1 MEFLKGT
8 LSDQQLQAISS
19 FLNSFPVSGQQRYIT
34 DCSRCHGLD
43 ASGGSVHKDVQGDDA
58 RKIRHAIEDK
68 RAMRFLSCLPGSDVT
83 EISAYLGTL
92 GQERGEHEE
101 EDD

>member
-8 LSDQQLQAISS
+8 LSDPQLQAISS
-19 FLNSFPVSGQQRYIT
+19 FLNSFRVSGQQRYIT

-43 ASGGSVHKDVQGDDA
+43 ASGGVVHKDIQGDDA
-58 RKIRHAIEDK
+58 RKIRNAIEDK
-68 RAMRFLSCLPGSDVT
+68 RAMRFLSCLPGSDIK
-83 EISAYLGTL
+83 EIGAYLSTL
-92 GQERGEHEE
+92 REERAEHEE